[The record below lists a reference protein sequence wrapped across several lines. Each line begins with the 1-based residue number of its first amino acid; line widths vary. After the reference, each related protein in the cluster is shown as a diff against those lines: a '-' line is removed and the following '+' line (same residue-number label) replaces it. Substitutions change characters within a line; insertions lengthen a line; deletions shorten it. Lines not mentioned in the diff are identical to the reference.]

1 MWARISSVF
10 RRSQPAADA
19 DEQLIDAVN
28 RGDAA
33 AVEAALAAGADPNCG
48 DFGDAPL
55 NACIEQGCIGILDVL
70 LKHGADIDAIG
81 ANGFTALCM
90 AAHDGDLDVAR
101 LLLDRG
107 ADVHAAHPDS
117 GFTALHYAAE
127 GGHVEVARL
136 LLDRG
141 ADVGATS
148 SEDNGDVF
156 GITSAQPLHIAAFLK
171 HAAAVELLLAR
182 GADVRAAASWC
193 AAATGWQCIA
203 GMTPLHFAVTPGH
216 YGATE
221 IADIPLWTLK
231 AATNAVA
238 TVRALLDAG
247 APINAA
253 ASEGLRPLHLAVS
266 FSDNNLT
273 GVVVR
278 GALYADGAS
287 VARLLLHRGAD
298 VAAVGP
304 AGRTPLHVAC
314 DPPGRPVPK
323 VVELLL
329 HHGADARAA
338 DVDGWQPLHCLA
350 AHQPRR
356 KNGDSQG
363 STAEEYAEAE
373 SEARDVERIVEALVE
388 HGADVGAV
396 GAADD
401 EGCTPMILA
410 VAARN
415 APACAALA
423 RRGPLVSQCSR
434 CVAAAKLSADAQA
447 AVVGMAGEAAQLRRQ
462 QAALE
467 EERAALEQERA
478 AWQRERAALA
488 RERAAWRKER
498 AAIEAARGSG
508 GGGGGGG
515 GGADQQQEEE
525 GQPAAKRK
533 RGSAGAARRR
543 R

>member
-1 MWARISSVF
+1 MRTRKSSVF

-33 AVEAALAAGADPNCG
+33 AVEAALAAGADPN
-48 DFGDAPL
+48 
-55 NACIEQGCIGILDVL
+55 
-70 LKHGADIDAIG
+70 AIG

-101 LLLDRG
+101 LLLDGG
-107 ADVHAAHPDS
+107 ANVNAARPES
-117 GFTALHYAAE
+117 GYTALHFAAE
-127 GGHVEVARL
+127 RGHVGVARL

-141 ADVGATS
+141 ADVGAATY
-148 SEDNGDVF
+148 EDDRDRYSIF
-156 GITSAQPLHIAAFLK
+156 CAQPLHLAALGK
-171 HAAAVELLLAR
+171 REAVVKLLLAR
-182 GADVRAAASWC
+182 GADVRATATWC
-193 AAATGWQCIA
+193 AAATGWQRVT
-203 GMTPLHFAVTPGH
+203 GMTPLHCAVMQT
-216 YGATE
+216 
-221 IADIPLWTLK
+221 ADIPVWTLQ
-231 AATNAVA
+231 AAVDAVA
-238 TVRALLDAG
+238 TARALLDAG
-247 APINAA
+247 APIDAA
-253 ASEGLRPLHLAVS
+253 DSEGWRPLHLAVWY
-266 FSDNNLT
+266 SDNNLT

-278 GALYADGAS
+278 GALYANGAG
-287 VARLLLHRGAD
+287 VARILLHSGAD
-298 VAAVGP
+298 ARAAD
-304 AGRTPLHVAC
+304 ANGRTPLHVAC
-314 DPPGRPVPK
+314 DPPGRLVPL
-323 VVELLL
+323 VIEALLA
-329 HHGADARAA
+329 HGADARAA
-338 DVDGWQPLHCLA
+338 DKSGQQPLHYLA

-363 STAEEYAEAE
+363 STAEECAEAE
-373 SEARDVERIVEALVE
+373 SEARDVERIVGALVE
-388 HGADVGAV
+388 HGADVGA
-396 GAADD
+396 AND
-401 EGCTPMILA
+401 EGCTPLILA
-410 VAARN
+410 VATRN

-478 AWQRERAALA
+478 AWQRERTALA

-498 AAIEAARGSG
+498 AAIEAARGSGG